1 MLLSRLVGFYKA
13 QLESPKISV
22 RFLIRLAKC
31 DQRTILGNTLEH
43 IRAKCGV
50 RQEEL
55 SKLTPKMG
63 RKHIRYMSI
72 PDIEKWRVPLM
83 NNELLQAIDAGG
95 VVGVP
100 GFTLVDD
107 ILTSD

>member
-1 MLLSRLVGFYKA
+1 MPT
-13 QLESPKISV
+13 LESPKISV

-31 DQRTILGNTLEH
+31 DHRTILGNTLEH

-55 SKLTPKMG
+55 SKLTPKMV

-83 NNELLQAIDAGG
+83 NALLQARNATG
-95 VVGVP
+95 VDVP
-100 GFTLVDD
+100 GLNSGETDD
-107 ILTSD
+107 MLTSVCND